1 MEPAASPGG
10 IVAALERPGPS
21 RGSGTGAETA
31 AEEASPGAGR
41 ASGQGGRALPAQLE
55 VVGVDSGVYLL
66 RYKAPEV
73 PDGMT
78 SSGKIR
84 RRSLGKLRDLKAV
97 LRRVLPEATL
107 SRLPKLPAEG
117 LLRKKDDAYLR
128 SHIMQVQNF
137 LDAVAAVEDEAA
149 QSALHSFLKEA
160 RTSQTRLGPEGIA
173 RWEGFLYKQGS
184 KFQTWKRRWFRMVGD
199 SLYYYGAP
207 SDEAPKG
214 VIGDLME
221 ASACPMPQRMVELG
235 RGPYGFGIFTPSR
248 TLLLEA
254 DSDREMMEWIAAIT
268 RMEERCAVGKT
279 DFEWLNVLGQGH
291 YGKVKLARMKSTGE
305 LYAVKCMKK
314 KFLVDRDQVDNIQ
327 AERRILGRVK
337 HPFVVALHYAFQ
349 SPSTLYLAMDYCPG
363 GELFNFMDKRREPL
377 PLEDAKIY
385 TAELVLGLEYLHGMG
400 VVFRDL
406 KPENIM
412 IDGEGHLR
420 LTDFGLSK
428 EVTGKS
434 HTYTFCGTPE
444 YIAPEVL
451 RGEGHGRSVDW
462 WSLGLVCCEMLTA
475 EHPFYS
481 KDRETMYKSILKEP
495 PKTKFAP
502 PPIAVDFLCRL
513 LEKNPTKRLGA
524 LGDGAEVKAHPFFK
538 DVDWHAVLCKTVRM
552 PHIPP
557 RRKSTD
563 VQNFD
568 SSFTRQKAA
577 VSASEPAGLRQTGSL
592 FTSFEFSHTG

>member
-1 MEPAASPGG
+1 MMEPSESPGG
-10 IVAALERPGPS
+10 AAAQPGPS
-21 RGSGTGAETA
+21 HSSGGGGHA
-31 AEEASPGAGR
+31 AERGIR
-41 ASGQGGRALPAQLE
+41 VQVE
-55 VVGVDSGVYLL
+55 VVGVEAGLYLL
-66 RYKAPEV
+66 RHRGPTVESGTFSK
-73 PDGMT
+73 
-78 SSGKIR
+78 GKIR

-97 LRRVLPEATL
+97 LRRVLPEATI
-107 SRLPKLPAEG
+107 SNLPKLPAEG
-117 LLRKKDDAYLR
+117 LLRKKDDTYLR
-128 SHIMQVQNF
+128 NQASQVQSF
-137 LDAVAAVEDEAA
+137 LDAVAAVEDNAA
-149 QSALHSFLKEA
+149 QSALQSFLKEV

-173 RWEGFLYKQGS
+173 RWEGFLCKQGS

-207 SDEAPKG
+207 GDEAPKG

-221 ASACPMPQRMVELG
+221 ASACPIPERMAQLG

-254 DSDREMMEWIAAIT
+254 NSEREMMEWIAAIT
-268 RMEERCAVGKT
+268 RMEERCAVGKA
-279 DFEWLNVLGQGH
+279 DFEWLRLLGQGH
-291 YGKVKLARMKSTGE
+291 YGKVKLARMKSTKE

-314 KFLVDRDQVDNIQ
+314 KLLVDRDQVDNIQ

-363 GELFNFMDKRREPL
+363 GELYNYLDKRREPL
-377 PLEDAKIY
+377 PLEDVKIFA
-385 TAELVLGLEYLHGMG
+385 AELVLGLEYLHEMG

-451 RGEGHGRSVDW
+451 RGEGHGKSVDW

-502 PPIAVDFLCRL
+502 PPIAVDFLCCL
-513 LEKNPTKRLGA
+513 LEKNPAKRLGA
-524 LGDGAEVKAHPFFK
+524 LGGGAEVKSHPFFEG
-538 DVDWHAVLCKTVRM
+538 VDWHAVLCKTVKM
-552 PHIPP
+552 PHIPL
-557 RRKSTD
+557 RRESTD

-568 SSFTRQKAA
+568 STFTRQKAA
-577 VSASEPAGLRQTGSL
+577 VSASEPVGPRLQGSL
-592 FTSFEFSHTG
+592 FTAFEFSQAGRD

>member
-1 MEPAASPGG
+1 MQ
-10 IVAALERPGPS
+10 V
-21 RGSGTGAETA
+21 
-31 AEEASPGAGR
+31 
-41 ASGQGGRALPAQLE
+41 E
-55 VVGVDSGVYLL
+55 VVGVEAGLYLL
-66 RYKAPEV
+66 RHRGPTVESGAFSK
-73 PDGMT
+73 
-78 SSGKIR
+78 GKIR

-97 LRRVLPEATL
+97 LRRVLPEATI
-107 SRLPKLPAEG
+107 SNLPKLPAEG
-117 LLRKKDDAYLR
+117 LLRKKDDTYLR
-128 SHIMQVQNF
+128 NQASQVQSF
-137 LDAVAAVEDEAA
+137 LDAVAAVEDNAA
-149 QSALHSFLKEA
+149 QSALQSFLKEV

-173 RWEGFLYKQGS
+173 RWEGFLCKQGS

-207 SDEAPKG
+207 GDEAPKG

-221 ASACPMPQRMVELG
+221 ASACPIPERMAQLG

-254 DSDREMMEWIAAIT
+254 DSEREMMEWIAAIT
-268 RMEERCAVGKT
+268 RMEERCAVGKA
-279 DFEWLNVLGQGH
+279 DFEWLHLLGQGH
-291 YGKVKLARMKSTGE
+291 YGKVKLARMKSTKE

-314 KFLVDRDQVDNIQ
+314 KLLVDRDQVDNIQ

-363 GELFNFMDKRREPL
+363 GELYNYLDKRREPL
-377 PLEDAKIY
+377 PLEDVKIFA
-385 TAELVLGLEYLHGMG
+385 AELVLGLEYLHEMG

-451 RGEGHGRSVDW
+451 RGEGHGKSVDW

-481 KDRETMYKSILKEP
+481 KDRETMYKSIPKEP

-502 PPIAVDFLCRL
+502 PPIAVDFLCCL
-513 LEKNPTKRLGA
+513 LEKNPAKRLGA
-524 LGDGAEVKAHPFFK
+524 LGGGAEVKSHPFFEG
-538 DVDWHAVLCKTVRM
+538 VDWHAVLCKTVKM
-552 PHIPP
+552 PHIPL
-557 RRKSTD
+557 RRESTD

-568 SSFTRQKAA
+568 STFTRQKAA
-577 VSASEPAGLRQTGSL
+577 VSASEPVGPRLQGSL
-592 FTSFEFSHTG
+592 FTAFEFSQAGRD

>member
-1 MEPAASPGG
+1 MMEPSESPGG
-10 IVAALERPGPS
+10 AAAQPGPS
-21 RGSGTGAETA
+21 HGSGGGGHA
-31 AEEASPGAGR
+31 AERGIR
-41 ASGQGGRALPAQLE
+41 VQVE
-55 VVGVDSGVYLL
+55 VVGVEAGLYLL
-66 RYKAPEV
+66 RHRGPTVESGAFSK
-73 PDGMT
+73 
-78 SSGKIR
+78 GKIR

-97 LRRVLPEATL
+97 LRRVLPEATI
-107 SRLPKLPAEG
+107 SNLPKLPAEG
-117 LLRKKDDAYLR
+117 LLRKKDDTYLR
-128 SHIMQVQNF
+128 NQASQVQSF
-137 LDAVAAVEDEAA
+137 LDAVAAVEDNAA
-149 QSALHSFLKEA
+149 QSALQSFLKEV

-173 RWEGFLYKQGS
+173 RWEGFLCKQGS

-221 ASACPMPQRMVELG
+221 ASACPIPERMAQLG

-254 DSDREMMEWIAAIT
+254 DSEREMMEWIAAIT
-268 RMEERCAVGKT
+268 RMEERCAVGKA
-279 DFEWLNVLGQGH
+279 DFEWLHLLGQGH
-291 YGKVKLARMKSTGE
+291 YGKVKLARMKSTKE

-314 KFLVDRDQVDNIQ
+314 KLLVDRDQVDNIQ

-363 GELFNFMDKRREPL
+363 GELYNYLDKRREPL
-377 PLEDAKIY
+377 PLEDVKIFA
-385 TAELVLGLEYLHGMG
+385 AELVLGLEYLHEMG

-451 RGEGHGRSVDW
+451 RGEGHGKSVDW

-481 KDRETMYKSILKEP
+481 KNRETMYKSILKEP

-502 PPIAVDFLCRL
+502 PPIAVDFLCCL
-513 LEKNPTKRLGA
+513 LEKNPAKRLGA
-524 LGDGAEVKAHPFFK
+524 LGGGAEVKSHPFFEG
-538 DVDWHAVLCKTVRM
+538 VDWHAILCKTVKM
-552 PHIPP
+552 PHIPL
-557 RRKSTD
+557 RRESTD

-568 SSFTRQKAA
+568 STFTRQKAA
-577 VSASEPAGLRQTGSL
+577 VSASEPVGPRLQGSL
-592 FTSFEFSHTG
+592 FTAFEFSQAGRD